1 MKYYI
6 KSTDIKSTLRV
17 LFLCLMAAT
26 NGQENTKLFSLIS
39 PEHSGVTFNNTLK
52 DNKTENILLYSNF
65 YGGAGVG
72 IGDFN
77 QDGLDDIFFAGNQVS
92 DQLYFNKGDFN
103 FENAENIK
111 TF

>member
-65 YGGAGVG
+65 YLVLEYQ
-72 IGDFN
+72 IKSN
-77 QDGLDDIFFAGNQVS
+77 QILFSFAE
-92 DQLYFNKGDFN
+92 KWH
-103 FENAENIK
+103 
-111 TF
+111 